1 MNEKLMMWQ
10 KRLKDSESAYK
21 CDLEKMDAREKLY
34 GGIGAIS
41 AMVER
46 DAVLFTPYVR
56 NICAELIESQVDSTI
71 PSPKVTAMRKGDEGK
86 ARIIENAL
94 RAMRER
100 MCLRSINDIN
110 ERTAKIQGGCFLM
123 GEWDESRKSP
133 ISSGEVVA
141 SAPHPK
147 QIIPQRGVYSD
158 IEDMDYIF
166 LKIPQTKGYIERR
179 YGIEVDNERE
189 ADPTVRSPEGD
200 TSEDMVTEIVAY
212 FRNKDGGIG
221 RYCFV
226 NDIELED
233 IEDFHARWTSKCA
246 RCSAPEPDEVF
257 NDPNSILIID
267 GEKSKAKKVCP
278 NCGGTR
284 FIKTKDEYETITT
297 PIYRSDGTLLGGKH
311 PAVRIT
317 EKDGKPSA
325 EISYEGFK
333 IPYYNPKQ
341 YPIVLQKNVS
351 LFGSFL
357 GDSDIDKL
365 SGYQNAIKRLDA
377 KIISKLMKSG
387 SKLTLPENADISTEN
402 SEMEVIRVVKP
413 QDKELIGVYTL
424 EGSIEQ
430 DMAYRDRIYEEA
442 KQAIGVTDSFL
453 GRIDRTATSGK
464 AKEFSAA
471 QAAGRMESK
480 RVMKE
485 QAFARFYE
493 FCFKLMLAFDD
504 DRRPVPGRNIHGDI
518 EFEEFYRYD
527 FLEEDEYGRF
537 FWNDMFLFECD
548 TTSPL
553 SGNREAMWQETR
565 MNLQIGA
572 FGPPQEMDTLIF
584 FWTKMEELHYP
595 GAGDVKK
602 CLEEKKEKAEVI
614 ARAKS
619 DAASALAASQNQI
632 SPAQSDVMI

>member
-10 KRLKDSESAYK
+10 KRLKDSEIAYK
-21 CDLEKMDAREKLY
+21 TELEKMDAREKLY
-34 GGIGAIS
+34 GGIGSIA
-41 AMVER
+41 
-46 DAVLFTPYVR
+46 PYVR

-100 MCLRSINDIN
+100 MCMRSINDIN
-110 ERTAKIQGGCFLM
+110 ERTSKIQGGCFLM
-123 GEWDESRKSP
+123 GEWDESKKSP

-147 QIIPQRGVYSD
+147 QIIPQKGVYSD

-179 YGIEVDNERE
+179 YGKKVDDEKE
-189 ADPTVRSPEGD
+189 SDPTVRSVSGEG
-200 TSEDMVTEIVAY
+200 SEDMVTEIIAY
-212 FRNKDGGIG
+212 FRNRDGGVG

-233 IEDFHARWTSKCA
+233 IEDFNARWTSKCS
-246 RCSAPEPDEVF
+246 RCSEIEPAEDSP
-257 NDPNSILIID
+257 DPNSPLIIEG
-267 GEKSKAKKVCP
+267 GEKKGKRKVCP
-278 NCGGTR
+278 KCGGTH
-284 FIKTKDEYETITT
+284 FIKTKDEYETITV
-297 PIYRSDGTLLGGKH
+297 PIFRNDGSLLGGKH
-311 PAVRIT
+311 PAVRVT
-317 EKDGKPSA
+317 EKNGKTSA
-325 EISYEGFK
+325 EIAYEGLK
-333 IPYYNPKQ
+333 IPYYNPKV

-377 KIISKLMKSG
+377 KIISKLISG
-387 SKLTLPENADISTEN
+387 GSILSLPENSDVSTEN
-402 SEMEVIRVVKP
+402 SELRVVRIG
-413 QDKELIGVYTL
+413 QMSDKDKIGVFTL
-424 EGSIEQ
+424 EGEISQ
-430 DMAYRDRIYEEA
+430 DIAYRERIYEEA

-485 QAFARFYE
+485 EAWARFYE
-493 FCFKLMLAFDD
+493 LCFKLMLAFDD

-565 MNLQIGA
+565 MNLQTGA
-572 FGPPQEMDTLIF
+572 FGPPQEIDTLIF

-595 GAGDVKK
+595 GAGEVKK
-602 CLEEKKEKAEVI
+602 CLEEKKQQSEVI
-614 ARAKS
+614 AKAKS
-619 DAASALAASQNQI
+619 DAASALGASQNQI
-632 SPAQSDVMI
+632 SPAQPDVMI